1 MTLIPAYGSLQ
12 EQYQAEMLLLTAI
25 ATTLNWHWFQ
35 KFAFKAS
42 KDLWLCKPV
51 DAASKK
57 FGFKTGLFHKVL
69 AFLLL
74 PLS

>member
-1 MTLIPAYGSLQ
+1 MTLTPAYGSLQ
-12 EQYQAEMLLLTAI
+12 EQYQAEMLLLTVI

-42 KDLWLCKPV
+42 KDLGF
-51 DAASKK
+51 ASRRCRKQK
-57 FGFKTGLFHKVL
+57 IRLQDRAWHKVL
-69 AFLLL
+69 AFLLV